1 VPKEADKTRKVADKA
16 APKQTRRT
24 ATKKIVAHEH
34 IAERAYYISL
44 ESGGDAF
51 ENWLR
56 AEREL
61 VTA

>member
-1 VPKEADKTRKVADKA
+1 MAKKNEKDVVKKA
-16 APKQTRRT
+16 APKRTRKT
-24 ATKKIVAHEH
+24 ATAKIVTHDH

-61 VTA
+61 ATG